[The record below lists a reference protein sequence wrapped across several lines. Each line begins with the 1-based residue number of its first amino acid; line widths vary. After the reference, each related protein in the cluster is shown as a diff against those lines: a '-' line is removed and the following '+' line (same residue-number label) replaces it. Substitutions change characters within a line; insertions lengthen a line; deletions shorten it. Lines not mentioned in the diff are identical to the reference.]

1 MKDMTLSSFEWCEFS
16 HPHQDPSSVVLDVLE
31 LLNALAR
38 DPDEE
43 CIAIFQPGGD
53 KGVDQLFCICQTE
66 TVLKASETFS
76 QVSLAEQ
83 ESGVCSA
90 HLPHRS
96 NGPLPIS
103 QSELSVSSSAK
114 VKLRSGH
121 RLVSSCTAWRHLS
134 DKLRTDHRKC
144 ELNVAN
150 AEATK
155 VEFSN
160 AMDLFCHTG
169 SGKDHQSSS
178 STHPEVLPE
187 EVEPSKEP
195 STKDG
200 KEERRKAVTTRR
212 HDDGAEDGALPHPSP
227 TSSRPPQVLLHRK
240 KAQRHDDD
248 GSDGGDDESD
258 GDEDGALPHPS
269 PTSSHVQRR
278 KQAQRHHDDDGSDGD
293 DESDGD
299 EDGALPHPSPTSS
312 RVQRRKKARRHD
324 DDDDDDDD
332 EGSDGDDESDSD
344 EDGALPHP
352 SPTSSRVQRRKQ
364 AQRHDDEDGN
374 KQPTNTTRQKSVKKT
389 AAKRKYHVDADAAD
403 DDGERQNVSSRR
415 PTVKRLKKTA
425 NKTQH
430 NDDGVPKVRTRR
442 RWSFEE
448 RTAVQRRMARFVAL
462 RKVPAKNDCLLC
474 IEKESP
480 VLSTRTW
487 KDVKYCVYN
496 EILKVEKMLG
506 VYDSCFSSV

>member
-1 MKDMTLSSFEWCEFS
+1 
-16 HPHQDPSSVVLDVLE
+16 
-31 LLNALAR
+31 
-38 DPDEE
+38 
-43 CIAIFQPGGD
+43 
-53 KGVDQLFCICQTE
+53 
-66 TVLKASETFS
+66 
-76 QVSLAEQ
+76 
-83 ESGVCSA
+83 
-90 HLPHRS
+90 
-96 NGPLPIS
+96 
-103 QSELSVSSSAK
+103 
-114 VKLRSGH
+114 
-121 RLVSSCTAWRHLS
+121 
-134 DKLRTDHRKC
+134 
-144 ELNVAN
+144 
-150 AEATK
+150 
-155 VEFSN
+155 
-160 AMDLFCHTG
+160 MDLFCHTG

-248 GSDGGDDESD
+248 GSDGDDESD
-258 GDEDGALPHPS
+258 G
-269 PTSSHVQRR
+269 
-278 KQAQRHHDDDGSDGD
+278 
-293 DESDGD
+293 
-299 EDGALPHPSPTSS
+299 
-312 RVQRRKKARRHD
+312 
-324 DDDDDDDD
+324 
-332 EGSDGDDESDSD
+332 D

-389 AAKRKYHVDADAAD
+389 AAKRKYHVDAAAAAD

>member
-1 MKDMTLSSFEWCEFS
+1 MTF
-16 HPHQDPSSVVLDVLE
+16 DPRGPRLGTEDPPEPLNDNLE
-31 LLNALAR
+31 
-38 DPDEE
+38 
-43 CIAIFQPGGD
+43 QS
-53 KGVDQLFCICQTE
+53 KGL
-66 TVLKASETFS
+66 
-76 QVSLAEQ
+76 
-83 ESGVCSA
+83 
-90 HLPHRS
+90 
-96 NGPLPIS
+96 LPIS

-121 RLVSSCTAWRHLS
+121 RLVTCCTAWRDLS
-134 DKLRTDHRKC
+134 DKLRTHHRKC
-144 ELNVAN
+144 ELNFAN

-155 VEFSN
+155 VELSN
-160 AMDLFCHTG
+160 AMDLSCHTG
-169 SGKDHQSSS
+169 SGKDHRSSS

-195 STKDG
+195 STEDG
-200 KEERRKAVTTRR
+200 KEKRRKAVTTRR
-212 HDDGAEDGALPHPSP
+212 HDDGAEAHYGSNHVIKRYLCTNISCLTDGALPHPSP

-248 GSDGGDDESD
+248 GSDG
-258 GDEDGALPHPS
+258 
-269 PTSSHVQRR
+269 
-278 KQAQRHHDDDGSDGD
+278 D

-312 RVQRRKKARRHD
+312 RVQRRKQAPRHD
-324 DDDDDDDD
+324 DDD
-332 EGSDGDDESDSD
+332 GSDGDDESDSD

-352 SPTSSRVQRRKQ
+352 SPASSRVQRRKQ
-364 AQRHDDEDGN
+364 ARRHDDDEDGN
-374 KQPTNTTRQKSVKKT
+374 EQPTNTTRQKRVKKV
-389 AAKRKYHVDADAAD
+389 AAKRKYHVDADAADD

-430 NDDGVPKVRTRR
+430 NDDDVPKVRTRR

-448 RTAVQRRMARFVAL
+448 RTAVQRRMAQFIAH
-462 RKVPAKNDCLLC
+462 RKVPVKNDCLLC

-480 VLSTRTW
+480 VLNTRTW